1 MDKKVSLFSLI
12 VFICL
17 SVMICQLVDAYS
29 SKSINGHTWSEMEC
43 NEAICVT
50 PENKVGIGT
59 DSPMEKLQVNG
70 NVLVSGDACINT
82 GYCLSD
88 LDIFE

>member
-1 MDKKVSLFSLI
+1 MSKNFLVIFLI
-12 VFICL
+12 IFLGL
-17 SVMICQLVDAYS
+17 SAVIVYAYS
-29 SKSINGHTWSEMEC
+29 PKSINGHTWSEMEC
-43 NEAICVT
+43 SGVICVT

-59 DSPMEKLQVNG
+59 DSPMEKLQING
-70 NVLVSGDACINT
+70 NVLVSGDACISA